1 MQHPTLLTSSRG
13 ARTARLVCSACALL
27 IAITLTPLAKAVTIT
42 EPDNHK
48 VIFRYRTFSG
58 SLPGGVSSLSSAGGI
73 SFAAGS
79 DDIVSTNRGAGFD
92 SLIATDFDGSTEY
105 LQGTSTISTVDS
117 AGDDS
122 FTVEAWF
129 KPNAATLSRYTSLF
143 STTGA
148 GQGYSLKVVNG
159 RLSGLVRFRNGSSA
173 VTVTIDQEAAYPNLT
188 ADRWYYGVL
197 HCRRQG
203 SYYELRLYLDG
214 VRVAYLTTA
223 SLWNG
228 VYQSTVAPMVAADP
242 SGSSAVDHFGG
253 QIYAVVVSNHDVYL
267 DNYVKNEVVRD
278 GCRYFGTA
286 SYHDYLD
293 TTASVD
299 YRMQRT
305 ANNFPDLANVVERMQ
320 LPFMNDGYVPQG
332 LGYDAASGNFYVG
345 YYWLGVDGSIASA
358 TNNPDK
364 LSFIAEI
371 NKSTHALRRAFR
383 LYTAT
388 GAPNYGHMDAI
399 EYYNGSL
406 YVSYGTSIYR
416 YRLSDAPNPSY
427 VFDAATFANPRMDQN
442 PLTIVTSYS
451 IQNYLQGNDGTAA
464 MNLYPDS
471 NGDMILW
478 TADYDPSVT
487 KKVLG
492 FKLNA
497 DGSLQVPA
505 VYAFNL
511 PITGLNGIA
520 CYQSSATDLW
530 FYMMGGGVFRKVH
543 YVKSSPTAV
552 SVTTVFTAP
561 GGTEDLTLVGT
572 QVWTTNETG
581 AVSYQKRTNQS
592 AWMEDLYPFLFGMN
606 LP

>member
-1 MQHPTLLTSSRG
+1 MHPNRLL
-13 ARTARLVCSACALL
+13 VSALALL
-27 IAITLTPLAKAVTIT
+27 ASSIASPHASAAAIT
-42 EPDNHK
+42 EPSNHR
-48 VIFRYRTFSG
+48 VIYRYRTFSG
-58 SLPGGVSSLSSAGGI
+58 TLPGTVSPLSSAGNI

-79 DDIVSTNRGAGFD
+79 TDIVSTNRGAGFD
-92 SLIATDFDGSTEY
+92 SFIATDFDGTSEY
-105 LQGTSTISTVDS
+105 LQGTSAITTVDS
-117 AGDDS
+117 AGNDS

-129 KPNAATLSRYTSLF
+129 KPNAATLSRYTALF

-148 GQGYSLKVVNG
+148 GHGYSLKVVNG
-159 RLSGLVRFRNGSSA
+159 RLHGLVRFRNGASA
-173 VTVTIDQEAAYPNLT
+173 LTVTLDQEAAYPNLT
-188 ADRWYYGVL
+188 AGRWYYGVL
-197 HCRRQG
+197 HCRKAA
-203 SYYELRLYLDG
+203 SNYELRLYLDG
-214 VRVAYLTTA
+214 VRVAYSTTA

-228 VYQSTVAPMVAADP
+228 VYQSTVPPMVAGDP
-242 SGSSAVDHFGG
+242 SGSTGVDLFGG

-267 DNYVKNEVVRD
+267 DNYLKNPVVRD

-293 TTASVD
+293 TNASVD

-305 ANNFPDLANVVERMQ
+305 YNNFPNLATVAARMQ

-332 LGYDAASGNFYVG
+332 LGYDAAGDNFYVG
-345 YYWLGVDGSIASA
+345 YYWLGVDGSTASA
-358 TNNPDK
+358 TNNPSK

-371 NKSTHALRRAFR
+371 NRATRAVRRTFR

-388 GAPNYGHMDAI
+388 GAANYGHMDAI
-399 EYYNGSL
+399 EYYNGSV

-416 YRLSDAPNPSY
+416 YRLSDAPNPTY
-427 VFDAATFANPRMDQN
+427 VFNPATFANPRMDQN

-451 IQNYLQGNDGTAA
+451 LAAHLQGNDGTAA

-478 TADYDPSVT
+478 TGDYDPSLT
-487 KKVLG
+487 KKILG

-497 DGSLQVPA
+497 DGSLQTPA
-505 VYAFNL
+505 VYSFNL
-511 PITGLNGIA
+511 PITGLNGLA
-520 CYQSSATDLW
+520 CFQSSATDLW
-530 FYMMGGGVFRKVH
+530 FYLQGGGVFRKVR
-543 YVKSSPTAV
+543 YLKSGPNAV
-552 SVTTVFTAP
+552 SNTVVFTAP

-581 AVSYQKRTNQS
+581 ATSYQKRTNQS
-592 AWMEDLYPFLFGMN
+592 AWMEDLYPFLFGLN